1 MDYAFPPAPVVTLDA
16 MSSNPF
22 PVRRIFCVGQ
32 NYLDHAREMGAD
44 PGRDEPFFFM
54 KPPGAIL
61 HNQPVFPYPPGTAD
75 LQPEVELVVA
85 LHKGGKNIPVERVDY
100 DYVFGYAVG
109 LDMTRRDLQR
119 AAREK
124 GRPWDMAKAFDHSAP
139 CSAITPEFYAGNIS
153 RGKIELKVNGDIRQ
167 SGDVGDM
174 ILKIPQ
180 MVHTLSTLVELFP
193 GDLIFTG
200 TPAGVGPVVPGD
212 VIEATVAGLEPLIIT
227 IGEPAR

>member
-1 MDYAFPPAPVVTLDA
+1 MDYAFPPAPVVTLNA
-16 MSSNPF
+16 MSCNPF

-32 NYLDHAREMGAD
+32 NYSEHAREMGAD
-44 PGRDEPFFFM
+44 PAQGEPFFFM

-61 HNQPVFPYPPGTAD
+61 QNNSVLPYPPNTEN

-85 LHKGGKNIPVERVDY
+85 LHKGGKNIPVDRVDY

-124 GRPWDMAKAFDHSAP
+124 GHPWDMAKAFDHSAP

-153 RGKIELKVNGDIRQ
+153 RGKIELKVNGEIRQ

-180 MVHTLSTLVELFP
+180 MVHALSNLVELFP

-200 TPAGVGPVVPGD
+200 TPAGVSAVVKGD

-227 IGEPAR
+227 IG

>member
-1 MDYAFPPAPVVTLDA
+1 
-16 MSSNPF
+16 
-22 PVRRIFCVGQ
+22 
-32 NYLDHAREMGAD
+32 MGAD
-44 PGRDEPFFFM
+44 PAADEPFFFM
-54 KPPGAIL
+54 KPAGAIL
-61 HNQPVFPYPPGTAD
+61 QNNSVLPYPPHTED

-85 LHKGGKNIPVERVDY
+85 LHKGGRNIPADRVDY

-119 AAREK
+119 AARAK

-139 CSAITPEFYAGNIS
+139 CTAITPEFYAGNIS
-153 RGKIELKVNGDIRQ
+153 RGKIELKVNGEIRQ

-180 MVHTLSTLVELFP
+180 MVSTLSNWVELFP

-200 TPAGVGPVVPGD
+200 TPAGVAPVVRGD

-227 IGEPAR
+227 IG

>member
-1 MDYAFPPAPVVTLDA
+1 MNYAFPPAPVVTLDA

-32 NYLDHAREMGAD
+32 NYADHAQEMGAAPD
-44 PGRDEPFFFM
+44 AEPFFFM
-54 KPPGAIL
+54 KPASAIL
-61 HNQPVFPYPPGTAD
+61 QNNSVLPYPPGTTD

-85 LHKGGKNIPVERVDY
+85 LHKGGKNIPMDKVDY

-124 GRPWDMAKAFDHSAP
+124 GRPWEMAKAFDHSAP
-139 CSAITPEFYAGNIS
+139 CTAITPEFYSGTIA
-153 RGKIELKVNGDIRQ
+153 RGKIELKVNGQIRQ
-167 SGDVGDM
+167 SADVGDM
-174 ILKIPQ
+174 LWKAPQ
-180 MVHTLSTLVELFP
+180 IVHLLSNQVELFP

-200 TPAGVGPVVPGD
+200 TPAGVGPVVKGD
-212 VIEATVAGLEPLIIT
+212 MIEAAVAGLEPLTIT
-227 IGEPAR
+227 IG

>member
-1 MDYAFPPAPVVTLDA
+1 MNYAFPPAPIFTLEA

-32 NYLDHAREMGAD
+32 NYADHAKEMGGD
-44 PGRDEPFFFM
+44 VDNNEPFFFM
-54 KPPGAIL
+54 KPASAIL
-61 HNQPVFPYPPGTAD
+61 HNNSVFPYPPGTTD

-85 LHKGGKNIPVERVDY
+85 LHKGGKNIPVDKVDY

-124 GRPWDMAKAFDHSAP
+124 GRPWDMAKAFDYSAP
-139 CSAITPEFYAGNIS
+139 CSAITPEFYSGAIS
-153 RGKIELKVNGDIRQ
+153 RGKIELKVNGEIRQ
-167 SGDVGDM
+167 SGDVGEM

-180 MVHTLSTLVELFP
+180 MVNRLSNLVELFP

-200 TPAGVGPVVPGD
+200 TPAGVGPVVKGD

-227 IGEPAR
+227 IG

>member
-1 MDYAFPPAPVVTLDA
+1 MNYAFFPAPVVTLEA
-16 MSSNPF
+16 MSSKPF
-22 PVRRIFCVGQ
+22 PVRRIFCIGQ
-32 NYLDHAREMGAD
+32 NYPAHVQEMG
-44 PGRDEPFFFM
+44 GEMGSHEPFFFM
-54 KPPGAIL
+54 KPASTIL
-61 HNQPVFPYPPGTAD
+61 HNNSIMPYPPNTTD

-85 LHKGGKNIPVERVDY
+85 LHKGGKNIPADKVDY

-124 GRPWDMAKAFDHSAP
+124 GRPWDMAKAFDHAAP
-139 CSAITPEFYAGNIS
+139 CSAITPEFYSGAIS
-153 RGKIELKVNGDIRQ
+153 RGKIELKVNGEIRQ
-167 SGDVGDM
+167 SGDVSDM

-180 MVHTLSTLVELFP
+180 MVNRLSNLIELFP

-200 TPAGVGPVVPGD
+200 TPAGVGPVVKGD

-227 IGEPAR
+227 IG

>member
-1 MDYAFPPAPVVTLDA
+1 MNYAFPPAPVVTLEA
-16 MSSNPF
+16 MSSKPF
-22 PVRRIFCVGQ
+22 PVRRIFCIGQ
-32 NYLDHAREMGAD
+32 NYPAHVQEMGGD
-44 PGRDEPFFFM
+44 MSNHEPFFFM
-54 KPPGAIL
+54 KPASTIL
-61 HNQPVFPYPPGTAD
+61 HNNSVMPYPPNTAD

-85 LHKGGKNIPVERVDY
+85 LHKGGKNIPADKVDY

-139 CSAITPEFYAGNIS
+139 CSAITPEFYSGAIS
-153 RGKIELKVNGDIRQ
+153 RGKIELKVNGEIRQ

-174 ILKIPQ
+174 LLKIPQ
-180 MVHTLSTLVELFP
+180 MVNRLSNLIELFP

-200 TPAGVGPVVPGD
+200 TPAGVGPVVKGD

-227 IGEPAR
+227 IG

>member
-16 MSSNPF
+16 MSSKPF

-32 NYLDHAREMGAD
+32 NYPDHAREMGAD
-44 PGRDEPFFFM
+44 PDHGEPFFFM

-61 HNQPVFPYPPGTAD
+61 HNNSVLPYPPHTEN

-85 LHKGGKNIPVERVDY
+85 LHKGGKNIPVDRVDY

-124 GRPWDMAKAFDHSAP
+124 GRPWDMAKGFDYSAP

-153 RGKIELKVNGDIRQ
+153 RGKIELKVNGEIRQ

-180 MVHTLSTLVELFP
+180 MVHALSNLVELFP

-200 TPAGVGPVVPGD
+200 TPAGVAPVVKGD
-212 VIEATVAGLEPLIIT
+212 VIEATVAGLEPLIVT
-227 IGEPAR
+227 IG

>member
-1 MDYAFPPAPVVTLDA
+1 MNYAFPPAPVVTLDA

-32 NYLDHAREMGAD
+32 NYPDHAREMGAD
-44 PGRDEPFFFM
+44 PGTDEPFFFM
-54 KPPGAIL
+54 KPASAIL
-61 HNQPVFPYPPGTAD
+61 PNNSVLPYPTQTSD

-85 LHKGGKNIPVERVDY
+85 LHKGGRNIPVDRVDY

-119 AAREK
+119 AAKEK

-139 CSAITPEFYAGNIS
+139 CTAITPEFYSGNIA
-153 RGKIELKVNGDIRQ
+153 RGKIELKVNGEVRQ
-167 SGDVGDM
+167 SADVGDM
-174 ILKIPQ
+174 IWKIPQ
-180 MVHTLSTLVELFP
+180 MVNTLSNQVELFP
-193 GDLIFTG
+193 GDIIFTG
-200 TPAGVGPVVPGD
+200 TPAGVAPVVKGD

-227 IGEPAR
+227 IG

>member
-1 MDYAFPPAPVVTLDA
+1 MNYAFPPAPVVTLDA

-32 NYLDHAREMGAD
+32 NYPDHAREMGAD
-44 PGRDEPFFFM
+44 PGRDEPFFFT

-61 HNQPVFPYPPGTAD
+61 QNNSVLPYPPHTGN

-85 LHKGGKNIPVERVDY
+85 LHKGGSNIPADKVDY

-109 LDMTRRDLQR
+109 LDMTRRDLQL
-119 AAREK
+119 AARAK
-124 GRPWDMAKAFDHSAP
+124 GQPWDMAKGFDQSAP
-139 CSAITPEFYAGNIS
+139 CSAITPEFYSGAIA
-153 RGKIELKVNGDIRQ
+153 RGRIELRVNGEIRQ

-174 ILKIPQ
+174 ILNIPR
-180 MVHTLSTLVELFP
+180 MVSMLSTLVELFP

-200 TPAGVGPVVPGD
+200 TPAGVAPVVKGD

-227 IGEPAR
+227 IG

>member
-1 MDYAFPPAPVVTLDA
+1 LDA

-32 NYLDHAREMGAD
+32 NYADHVREMGAAPD
-44 PGRDEPFFFM
+44 TEPFFFM
-54 KPPGAIL
+54 KPASAIL
-61 HNQPVFPYPPGTAD
+61 QNNSVLPYPPGTTD

-85 LHKGGKNIPVERVDY
+85 LHKGGKNIPMDKVDY

-124 GRPWDMAKAFDHSAP
+124 GQPWDMAKAFDHSAP
-139 CSAITPEFYAGNIS
+139 CTAITPEFYSGTIA
-153 RGKIELKVNGDIRQ
+153 RGKIELKVNGQIRQ
-167 SGDVGDM
+167 SADVGDM
-174 ILKIPQ
+174 LWKIPQ
-180 MVHTLSTLVELFP
+180 VVHFLSSQVELFP

-200 TPAGVGPVVPGD
+200 TPAGVGPVVKGD

-227 IGEPAR
+227 IG

>member
-1 MDYAFPPAPVVTLDA
+1 MNYAFPPAPVVTLEA
-16 MSSNPF
+16 MSSRPF

-32 NYLDHAREMGAD
+32 NYADHVKEMGGD
-44 PGRDEPFFFM
+44 VESNEPFFFM
-54 KPPGAIL
+54 KPASAIL
-61 HNQPVFPYPPGTAD
+61 QNNSVFPYPTATSD

-85 LHKGGKNIPVERVDY
+85 LHKGGKNIPADKVDY

-109 LDMTRRDLQR
+109 LDMTRRDMQR

-124 GRPWDMAKAFDHSAP
+124 GRPWDMAKAFDCSAP
-139 CSAITPEFYAGNIS
+139 CSAITPEFYSGAIS
-153 RGKIELKVNGDIRQ
+153 RGKIELKVNGEIRQ

-180 MVHTLSTLVELFP
+180 MVNRLSNLVELFP

-200 TPAGVGPVVPGD
+200 TPVGVGPVVRGD
-212 VIEATVAGLEPLIIT
+212 VIEATVAGLEPLTIT
-227 IGEPAR
+227 VG

>member
-1 MDYAFPPAPVVTLDA
+1 MNYAFPPAPVVTLDA

-32 NYLDHAREMGAD
+32 NYPDHAREMGAD
-44 PGRDEPFFFM
+44 PAKDEPFFFM
-54 KPPGAIL
+54 KPASAIL
-61 HNQPVFPYPPGTAD
+61 PNHSVLPYPPATED

-85 LHKGGKNIPVERVDY
+85 LHKGGRNIPVERVDY

-124 GRPWDMAKAFDHSAP
+124 GRPWDMAKGFDHSAP
-139 CSAITPEFYAGNIS
+139 CTAITPEFYSGAIA
-153 RGKIELKVNGDIRQ
+153 RGKIELKVNGEIRQ
-167 SGDVGDM
+167 SADVGDM
-174 ILKIPQ
+174 LWKIPQ
-180 MVHTLSTLVELFP
+180 IVHLLSNQVELFP

-200 TPAGVGPVVPGD
+200 TPAGVAPVVRGD
-212 VIEATVAGLEPLIIT
+212 VIEASVAGLEPLTVT
-227 IGEPAR
+227 IG

>member
-1 MDYAFPPAPVVTLDA
+1 MNYAFPPAPVVTLDA

-32 NYLDHAREMGAD
+32 NYPDHAREMGAD
-44 PGRDEPFFFM
+44 PATDEPFFFM
-54 KPPGAIL
+54 KPASAIL
-61 HNQPVFPYPPGTAD
+61 QNNSVLPYPPATAD

-85 LHKGGKNIPVERVDY
+85 LHKGGRNIPAERVDY

-124 GRPWDMAKAFDHSAP
+124 GRPWDMAKGFDHSAP
-139 CSAITPEFYAGNIS
+139 CTAITPEFYSGAIA
-153 RGKIELKVNGDIRQ
+153 RGRIELKVNGDLRQ
-167 SGDVGDM
+167 SADVGDM
-174 ILKIPQ
+174 LWKIPQ
-180 MVHTLSTLVELFP
+180 IVHLLSNQVELFP

-200 TPAGVGPVVPGD
+200 TPAGVAPVVRGD
-212 VIEATVAGLEPLIIT
+212 VIEASVAGLEPLT
-227 IGEPAR
+227 VAIG

>member
-1 MDYAFPPAPVVTLDA
+1 MNYAFPPAPVVTLDA

-32 NYLDHAREMGAD
+32 NYPDHAREMGAD
-44 PGRDEPFFFM
+44 PARDEPFFFM
-54 KPPGAIL
+54 KPASAIL
-61 HNQPVFPYPPGTAD
+61 QNNSVLPYPPATTD
-75 LQPEVELVVA
+75 LQPEVELLVA
-85 LHKGGKNIPVERVDY
+85 LHKGGRNIPVERVDY

-124 GRPWDMAKAFDHSAP
+124 GRPWDMAKGFDHSAP
-139 CSAITPEFYAGNIS
+139 CTAITPEFYSGAIA
-153 RGKIELKVNGDIRQ
+153 RGRIELKVNGEIRQ
-167 SGDVGDM
+167 SADVGDM
-174 ILKIPQ
+174 LWKIPQ
-180 MVHTLSTLVELFP
+180 IVHLLSNQVELFP

-200 TPAGVGPVVPGD
+200 TPAGVAPVVQGD

-227 IGEPAR
+227 IG

>member
-1 MDYAFPPAPVVTLDA
+1 MNYAFPPAPVVTLDA

-22 PVRRIFCVGQ
+22 PVRRIFCVGR
-32 NYLDHAREMGAD
+32 NYPDHAREMGAD
-44 PGRDEPFFFM
+44 PEHEEPFFFM
-54 KPPGAIL
+54 KPAGAIL
-61 HNQPVFPYPPGTAD
+61 QNNGILPYPPGTGN

-85 LHKGGKNIPVERVDY
+85 LHKGGKNIPAEKVDY

-109 LDMTRRDLQR
+109 LDMTRRDLQQ
-119 AAREK
+119 AARDK

-139 CSAITPEFYAGNIS
+139 CSAITPEFYSGTIS
-153 RGKIELKVNGDIRQ
+153 RGKIELKVNGETRQ

-180 MVHTLSTLVELFP
+180 MVNTLSNLVELFP

-200 TPAGVGPVVPGD
+200 TPAGVAPVAKGD

-227 IGEPAR
+227 IG